1 MNSSKL
7 PYGMHWF
14 RRDLRIV
21 SNPALTRNLEQQ
33 NGRVVG
39 IFFFDSKF
47 LARPDFS
54 NNRFAFFL
62 ETLAALRQEMGAL
75 GGDLL
80 ILNNS
85 PAKGFVEVFEKLR
98 QLKEP
103 LPQLLSFNRDYE
115 PFARDRDAQVEQLL
129 LQGYGMKTLT
139 TPDHLL
145 IEPQEVH
152 RPDGGT
158 YQVFTPFSKT
168 WLSRFALPFSQN
180 RLLEA
185 KAGLQSLHQRK
196 QGQRP
201 DRIFFLKWRG
211 LLGASKPFSEPFTDK
226 LAAFSEANRKK
237 VTVPIP
243 EAGSLAAYL
252 QLLSFKKRLV
262 RYAEGRDYPAQG
274 NTSNLSIYLKNGS
287 LTTAQIF
294 AELGDQPQAKP
305 YLRQLIWREFYYH
318 ILFHY
323 PRVETEA
330 FREKYRSLKWQN
342 RSDWFEA
349 WKQGQTGYPIVDAG
363 MRQLLTT
370 GLMHNR
376 VRMIVASF
384 LTKDLLIDWRWG
396 EQWFMQ
402 NLLDGD
408 LAANNGGWQWAAST
422 GCDPQ
427 PYFRIFNPELQ
438 SRRFDPKGTYIR
450 RYVPEL
456 RECSDREIHTP
467 PNHKR
472 THSYPSPIVDHAQ
485 QKLAALRLFR

>member
-1 MNSSKL
+1 MSSSRFY
-7 PYGMHWF
+7 YGLHWF
-14 RRDLRIV
+14 RRDLRVV
-21 SNPALTRNLEQQ
+21 SNPALTRNLEHH

-47 LARPDFS
+47 LARSDFS

-62 ETLAALRQEMGAL
+62 KTLTALREEMAAV

-80 ILNNS
+80 VLNS
-85 PAKGFVEVFEKLR
+85 PPLEGFVEVFAKIR
-98 QLKEP
+98 DFKGS
-103 LPQLLSFNRDYE
+103 LPQLCSFNRDYE
-115 PFARDRDAQVEQLL
+115 PFARDRDARVEQVLFKD
-129 LQGYGMKTLT
+129 YGIKTLT
-139 TPDHLL
+139 TQDHLL
-145 IEPQEVH
+145 LEPQEVR

-168 WLSRFALPFSQN
+168 WLSHFVLSSCQG
-180 RLLEA
+180 RLTEA
-185 KAGLQSLHQRK
+185 KTGLRSLDQRERGQSPNK
-196 QGQRP
+196 S
-201 DRIFFLKWRG
+201 FYLKWAD
-211 LLGASKPFSEPFTDK
+211 LLGGSEPFKDPLTT
-226 LAAFSEANRKK
+226 FTEANRKK

-243 EAGSLAAYL
+243 DAGSLAAYRK
-252 QLLSFKKRLV
+252 LLSFKEKLAH
-262 RYAEGRDYPAQG
+262 YAKGRDYPAEK
-274 NTSNLSIYLKNGS
+274 NTSHLSIYLKNGS
-287 LTTAQIF
+287 LTTAQVF
-294 AELGDQPQAKP
+294 GVLGDQPNAQP
-305 YLRQLIWREFYYH
+305 FLRQLIWREFYYH
-318 ILFHY
+318 ILFHH

-330 FREKYRSLKWQN
+330 FREKYRTLKWKN
-342 RSDWFEA
+342 RTDWFDA
-349 WKQGQTGYPIVDAG
+349 WKQGRTGYPIVDAG

-438 SRRFDPKGTYIR
+438 SRRFDSKGDYIR
-450 RYVPEL
+450 QYVPEL
-456 RECSDREIHTP
+456 KDCSDREIHAP
-467 PNHKR
+467 PNHKYLGV
-472 THSYPSPIVDHAQ
+472 YPAPIVNHAE
-485 QKLAALRLFR
+485 QKLAALRLFQ